1 MPFSRSNFDPAILG
15 SLRSPW
21 GPGTSL
27 SVEPWPP
34 SNRQPCPDFKVD
46 LRWGD
51 RTFAFAVEAKSRSTP
66 ATLERAADQAT
77 RFADTTGLLPM
88 VIVPYLSEA
97 SLDRLVERG
106 VSGLDL
112 SGNGVAMAP
121 GVLYLRR
128 SGQPNRYPESQPLRY
143 AYRGATSV
151 VPRVFLCR
159 REFESVSAIKTEI
172 ESRGGAIALS
182 TVSKALARMTEDV
195 IVQRSAGSIA
205 LVQPDAL
212 LDRLRE
218 SFERPPRLATTRLA
232 CDDLPELFTR
242 VNAEALLPRL
252 VLSGA
257 SSQERYTAGRRS
269 DTPLAWCSDLAKARA
284 IAGSLWRESERFAD
298 LEVAQAKDGTPLFDA
313 RRDASGI
320 AYASPVQTYLE
331 LAAGDNRDQEAATE
345 IRQSILKS
353 IG

>member
-1 MPFSRSNFDPAILG
+1 MVLVPF
-15 SLRSPW
+15 
-21 GPGTSL
+21 
-27 SVEPWPP
+27 
-34 SNRQPCPDFKVD
+34 
-46 LRWGD
+46 
-51 RTFAFAVEAKSRSTP
+51 
-66 ATLERAADQAT
+66 
-77 RFADTTGLLPM
+77 
-88 VIVPYLSEA
+88 LSEA

-106 VSGLDL
+106 VSALDL

-159 REFESVSAIKTEI
+159 RAFESVSAIKAEI

-182 TVSKALARMTEDV
+182 TVSKALARMTEDI

-205 LVQPDAL
+205 LVQPAAL

-232 CDDLPELFTR
+232 CDDLPELFRR
-242 VNAEALLPRL
+242 VNAEALPPRL

-269 DTPLAWCSDLAKARA
+269 DTPLAWCRDLAKVRA
-284 IAGSLWRESERFAD
+284 NAGSLWRESERFVD
-298 LEVAQAKDGTPLFDA
+298 LEVVQAKDGTPFFDT
-313 RRDASGI
+313 RRDSSGI
-320 AYASPVQTYLE
+320 AFASTVQAYLE
-331 LAAGDNRDQEAATE
+331 LATGDKRDQEAATE
-345 IRQSILKS
+345 IRQSILTS

>member
-1 MPFSRSNFDPAILG
+1 MPVSPSNFDAVILG
-15 SLRSPW
+15 SLKSPW
-21 GPGTSL
+21 GPDTSL
-27 SVEPWPP
+27 SVEPWPR
-34 SNRQPCPDFKVD
+34 SNREPSPDFKVE
-46 LRWGD
+46 LRWGE
-51 RTFAFAVEAKSRSTP
+51 RTFTFAAEAKSRSTP
-66 ATLERAADQAT
+66 ATLEQAADQAR
-77 RFADTTGLLPM
+77 RFAETTGLLPM
-88 VIVPYLSEA
+88 VIVPYLSEPA
-97 SLDRLVERG
+97 LDRLAERS

-128 SGQPNRYPESQPLRY
+128 SGQPNRYPESQPMRY

-159 REFESVSAIKTEI
+159 REFESVSAIKSEI
-172 ESRGGAIALS
+172 EARGGTVALS

-195 IVQRSAGSIA
+195 IVRRSEGRIS
-205 LVQPDAL
+205 LVQPNAL

-218 SFERPPRLATTRLA
+218 SFERTPRLATARLT
-232 CDDLPELFTR
+232 CEDLPEFFKR
-242 VNAEALLPRL
+242 VNAEARPPHL

-257 SSQERYTAGRRS
+257 TSQERYTAGRRS
-269 DTPLAWCSDLAKARA
+269 DTPLAWCSNLSKARS
-284 IAGSLWRESERFAD
+284 IAGDLWRESERFVD
-298 LEVAQAKDGTPLFDA
+298 LEVVQAKDGTPFFDA
-313 RRDASGI
+313 RRDSSGI

-331 LAAGDNRDQEAATE
+331 LAVGDKRDQEAATE